1 MKKRHIVLIIIL
13 IFIAVVAGIFIYE
26 RLHASLYHNANGIS
40 FSIIGQSD
48 GPTAVFIA
56 GKLPGGSAE
65 STETAESP
73 ETAEEPEKAEIS
85 EKTKKSE
92 RTEIA
97 DTEEVE
103 ESERTEIADT
113 EESKE
118 SKDMKLII
126 NQTEVS
132 VLWEDNAAV
141 ADLKDAVS
149 DNQITIEMSMYGGFE
164 QVGSIGRSL
173 TRDDKQITTNPG
185 DIVLYNGNQLVIFYG
200 SNSWSYTKLGKVQ
213 NISNDEL
220 TELLS
225 NGDVTINIV
234 R

>member
-1 MKKRHIVLIIIL
+1 MKKRHIVVIIIL

-48 GPTAVFIA
+48 GPTAVFVA
-56 GKLPGGSAE
+56 GKLPGRSAKY
-65 STETAESP
+65 TEI
-73 ETAEEPEKAEIS
+73 AEES
-85 EKTKKSE
+85 EKTEESVGLVE
-92 RTEIA
+92 TEITDA
-97 DTEEVE
+97 E
-103 ESERTEIADT
+103 ESEEEINGTEKS
-113 EESKE
+113 EE

-141 ADLKDAVS
+141 ADLMNAVS
-149 DNQITIEMSMYGGFE
+149 DDQITIEMSMYGGFE

-173 TRDDKQITTNPG
+173 ARDDKQITTNPG